1 MIFKNQVS
9 WLSLSSEYTVCVLTS
24 LAIPDSSLLLD
35 LLYFYFSC
43 TLWLAWSWYHHVC
56 LFYVASMHKIV
67 NRMSKRINSNV
78 YVNIYN
84 HRLSGDHCCFVSCC
98 NLLVR
103 WLECLHIEMRD
114 RCLIPHSLVN
124 PIAKECQADFHI
136 SRFLWKLTQ
145 LPHQCIM
152 DRLSEKFWRF
162 SPAHYCYHWAKNWPI
177 PIFNHFPSLRFG
189 KAHDNLTD
197 IPTDI
202 AGKVLNLHAQN
213 MPSIVPV
220 RQAVLTAKHNVPRDS
235 ACLHS
240 VDSSLRFL
248 LKLVVNNPCLC

>member
-43 TLWLAWSWYHHVC
+43 TLWLAWSWSHHVC
-56 LFYVASMHKIV
+56 LFYVASMHKKIV

-84 HRLSGDHCCFVSCC
+84 HRLSGDHFSFVSCC

-103 WLECLHIEMRD
+103 WLECLHIKMRD

-124 PIAKECQADFHI
+124 PIAKECQPDFHI

-189 KAHDNLTD
+189 KSGTKYHIWNTD
-197 IPTDI
+197 MHLWYIQRQPDRHTYRYCRQRFKFACSKCHRLCLWGRQFWLRSTMCLGI
-202 AGKVLNLHAQN
+202 LHAFT
-213 MPSIVPV
+213 
-220 RQAVLTAKHNVPRDS
+220 L
-235 ACLHS
+235 
-240 VDSSLRFL
+240 
-248 LKLVVNNPCLC
+248 